1 MADKIQPLLDT
12 SFGYVQAK
20 RAFDTAITAAR
31 RSGMPDD
38 EIAHVTGLT
47 VPMIESVAGKLLAP
61 VGLPH
66 DDAAV
71 RVSGGRTS
79 R

>member
-1 MADKIQPLLDT
+1 VADKIQPLLDT
-12 SFGYVQAK
+12 SFQYVQAK
-20 RAFDTAITAAR
+20 LAFESAIAAAR

-47 VPMIESVAGKLLAP
+47 VPMIDAVAGRRLRAP
-61 VGLPH
+61 
-66 DDAAV
+66 AAV
-71 RVSGGRTS
+71 VEPPCGDDREYS